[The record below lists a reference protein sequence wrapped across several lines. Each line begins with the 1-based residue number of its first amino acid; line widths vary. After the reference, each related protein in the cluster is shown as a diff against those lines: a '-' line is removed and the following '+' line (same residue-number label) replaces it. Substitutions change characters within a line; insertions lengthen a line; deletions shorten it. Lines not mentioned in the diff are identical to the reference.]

1 MRKNVASQVTGAQMV
16 SATDGSAFTGTATV
30 VVTIDGGTQSASG
43 GTGPTH
49 EGNGF
54 HSYVPTQAET
64 NGDHIAFTYTG
75 TGAVPVTVQVYTTFP
90 QTGDNFARLGAPS
103 GASVSADILTVA
115 GRLPATLIAGR
126 MVADVYAISGDAPA
140 ADNAESFFDGTGYA
154 GTGNTIPTVTTL
166 TGHTPQTGDSYARL
180 GAPAG
185 LSVSADILAVKGDT
199 AAVLVDTADMQPKLG
214 TPAVSV
220 SADIAAVKVDTA
232 AVLVDTA
239 DMQPKLG
246 TPAVTVSADI
256 AAVKVDTAAVLVDT
270 ADMQPKLGAPAVSV
284 SADIAALNNLSA
296 AQVNAEVVDVLTVDT
311 QTLPGQTAPTATPTF
326 VEAVMF
332 LYKAWRNRTTQTAAE
347 YKLYADDA
355 TTVDQKATVSDDATT
370 FDKGETGTGP

>member
-246 TPAVTVSADI
+246 
-256 AAVKVDTAAVLVDT
+256 
-270 ADMQPKLGAPAVSV
+270 APAVSV